1 MMVES
6 EISREKIP
14 SQGNDFET
22 SCRNK
27 RGGWGEPI
35 KHIED
40 KEWANQIINLSK
52 NVQHKLSK

>member
-22 SCRNK
+22 SSEISRA
-27 RGGWGEPI
+27 GWGEPI

-40 KEWANQIINLSK
+40 KERANQIINLSK

>member
-1 MMVES
+1 MTLKQAA
-6 EISREKIP
+6 EIS
-14 SQGNDFET
+14 GA
-22 SCRNK
+22 
-27 RGGWGEPI
+27 GWGEPI